1 MGFLQN
7 LETVLPELAKSLNSL
22 SLSLNFG
29 TFTVSFAA
37 YILMALGLYTIAKK
51 RNINHPWLA
60 FIPVAD
66 LWLLGC
72 ISDQY
77 HYVTKG
83 EERKRR
89 KRMLGLAI
97 TELVLSLILIVLIVI
112 CAVGVFAAVSSGNA
126 PALGASVIVVAVV
139 LLLCMVFFV
148 GLLVVSIVLLVQ
160 QCYALYDLFCSCE
173 TQNRTLYSV
182 LGIVGACLGISIL
195 PAILVFICREKE
207 EGMPPRIV
215 EPAE

>member
-1 MGFLQN
+1 MGFSQN
-7 LETVLPELAKSLNSL
+7 WEAVLPELAKSLNTL
-22 SLSLNFG
+22 SLSLNLG

-37 YILMALGLYTIAKK
+37 YILMALGLYTIAKR

-83 EERKRR
+83 QERKRR

-97 TELVLSLILIVLIVI
+97 TELIATPVLVFLIVI
-112 CAVGVFAAVSSGNA
+112 SAVGLFAAASSGNA
-126 PALGASVIVVAVV
+126 PSMGASLIVLAVMM
-139 LLLCMVFFV
+139 LLCMVLLV
-148 GLLVVSIVLLVQ
+148 ALLVVSIVLLVQ

-173 TQNRTLYSV
+173 TRNRTLYSV
-182 LGIVGACLGISIL
+182 LSIVGICLGISL
-195 PAILVFICREKE
+195 FAAVCVFICREKE

-215 EPAE
+215 DQP